1 MVNEIN
7 QYTLKLLVQVP
18 GFGAKSCGEDSKTYN
33 KLSIVYEYNIHHH
46 IRNKLS
52 LSINVILKPSEE
64 TNHLSLTSH

>member
-1 MVNEIN
+1 MEH
-7 QYTLKLLVQVP
+7 P
-18 GFGAKSCGEDSKTYN
+18 DCGEDSKTYN
-33 KLSIVYEYNIHHH
+33 KLPIVYEYNIHHH

>member
-1 MVNEIN
+1 MTKIFNKYYLFMIAIDCLYFFKFCSE
-7 QYTLKLLVQVP
+7 TL
-18 GFGAKSCGEDSKTYN
+18 CGEDSEKYN

-64 TNHLSLTSH
+64 TNHL